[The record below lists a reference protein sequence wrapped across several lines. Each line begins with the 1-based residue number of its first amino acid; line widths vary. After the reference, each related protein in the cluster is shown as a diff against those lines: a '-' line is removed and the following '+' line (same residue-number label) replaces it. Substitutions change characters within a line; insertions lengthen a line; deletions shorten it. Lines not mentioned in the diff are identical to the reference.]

1 MIEAKTLIAINVAPV
16 AAEKWAPYLNMTMLK
31 YDINT
36 PQRQAMFLAQVAH
49 ESANFRATVEN
60 FNYSAE
66 GLQKVFRKYFSTESI
81 ARDYA
86 RDPERIANRAYANRM
101 GNGDEAS
108 GDGWRF
114 RGRGLIQL
122 TGRTNYA
129 LYSLNESN
137 NALMEP
143 ESVGRI
149 ELASD
154 SAGWFWS
161 TNRLNQ
167 LSDTGDIRVV
177 TRRVNGGFNGLNDR
191 QVKYER
197 LLGVLS

>member
-1 MIEAKTLIAINVAPV
+1 MISAKDLSVINVPPA
-16 AAEKWAPYLNMTMLK
+16 AAEKWTPYLNMAMLK

-66 GLQKVFRKYFSTESI
+66 GLRKTFGKYFDETSAQE
-81 ARDYA
+81 YA

-129 LYSLNESN
+129 LYSLQNAN
-137 NALMEP
+137 NALIEP

-177 TRRVNGGFNGLNDR
+177 TRRVNGGFNGLDDR

-197 LLGVLS
+197 LLDVLS

>member
-1 MIEAKTLIAINVAPV
+1 MISAKDLSVINVPPA
-16 AAEKWAPYLNMTMLK
+16 AAEKWTPYLNMAMLK
-31 YDINT
+31 YDIDT
-36 PQRQAMFLAQVAH
+36 PQRQAMFLAQIAH

-66 GLQKVFRKYFSTESI
+66 GLRKTFGKYFDETSAQE
-81 ARDYA
+81 YA
-86 RDPERIANRAYANRM
+86 RNPERIANRAYANRM

-129 LYSLNESN
+129 LYSLQNAN
-137 NALMEP
+137 NALIEP

-177 TRRVNGGFNGLNDR
+177 TRRVNGGFNGLDDR

-197 LLGVLS
+197 LLDVLS

>member
-1 MIEAKTLIAINVAPV
+1 MISAKDLSVINVPPA
-16 AAEKWAPYLNMTMLK
+16 AAEKWTPYLNMSMLK

-66 GLQKVFRKYFSTESI
+66 GLRKTFGKYFDETSAQE
-81 ARDYA
+81 YA

-129 LYSLNESN
+129 LYSLQNAN
-137 NALMEP
+137 NALIEP

-167 LSDTGDIRVV
+167 LSDTGDIRAV
-177 TRRVNGGFNGLNDR
+177 TRRVNGGFNGLDDR

-197 LLGVLS
+197 LLDVLS

>member
-1 MIEAKTLIAINVAPV
+1 MISAKDLSVINVPPA
-16 AAEKWAPYLNMTMLK
+16 AAEKWTPYLNMSMLK

-60 FNYSAE
+60 FNYSSE
-66 GLQKVFRKYFSTESI
+66 RLQKVFVKYFSTESI
-81 ARDYA
+81 AADYA
-86 RDPERIANRAYANRM
+86 GHPERIANLVYANRM

-129 LYSLNESN
+129 LYSLQNAN
-137 NALMEP
+137 NALIEP

-167 LSDTGDIRVV
+167 LSDTGDIRAV
-177 TRRVNGGFNGLNDR
+177 TRRVNGGFNGLDDR

-197 LLGVLS
+197 LLDVLS

>member
-66 GLQKVFRKYFSTESI
+66 GLLKTFSKYFDQASALE
-81 ARDYA
+81 YA

-108 GDGWRF
+108 GDGWKF

-129 LYSLNESN
+129 LYSLQNAN
-137 NALMEP
+137 NAIMEP

-177 TRRVNGGFNGLNDR
+177 TRRVNGGFNGLDDR

-197 LLGVLS
+197 LLDVLS

>member
-1 MIEAKTLIAINVAPV
+1 
-16 AAEKWAPYLNMTMLK
+16 
-31 YDINT
+31 
-36 PQRQAMFLAQVAH
+36 MFLAQVAH

-66 GLQKVFRKYFSTESI
+66 GLRKTFGKYFDETS
-81 ARDYA
+81 ALDYA

-129 LYSLNESN
+129 LYSLQNAN
-137 NALMEP
+137 NAIMEP

-167 LSDTGDIRVV
+167 LSDTGDIRAV
-177 TRRVNGGFNGLNDR
+177 TRRVNGGFNGLDDR
-191 QVKYER
+191 QIKYER
-197 LLGVLS
+197 LFDVLS

>member
-1 MIEAKTLIAINVAPV
+1 MISAKDLSVINVPPA
-16 AAEKWAPYLNMTMLK
+16 AAEKWTPYLNMAMLK
-31 YDINT
+31 YDIDT
-36 PQRQAMFLAQVAH
+36 PQRQAMFLAQIAH

-66 GLQKVFRKYFSTESI
+66 GLRKTFGKYFDETSAQE
-81 ARDYA
+81 YA

-129 LYSLNESN
+129 LYSLQNAN
-137 NALMEP
+137 NALIEP

-177 TRRVNGGFNGLNDR
+177 TRRVNGGFNGLDDR

-197 LLGVLS
+197 LLDVLS

>member
-1 MIEAKTLIAINVAPV
+1 MISAKDLSVINVPPA
-16 AAEKWAPYLNMTMLK
+16 AAEKWTPYLNMAMLK

-66 GLQKVFRKYFSTESI
+66 GLRKTFGKYFDETSAQE
-81 ARDYA
+81 YA

-129 LYSLNESN
+129 LYSLQNAN
-137 NALMEP
+137 NALIEP

-167 LSDTGDIRVV
+167 LSDTGDIRAV
-177 TRRVNGGFNGLNDR
+177 TRRVNGGFNGLDDR

-197 LLGVLS
+197 LLDVLS